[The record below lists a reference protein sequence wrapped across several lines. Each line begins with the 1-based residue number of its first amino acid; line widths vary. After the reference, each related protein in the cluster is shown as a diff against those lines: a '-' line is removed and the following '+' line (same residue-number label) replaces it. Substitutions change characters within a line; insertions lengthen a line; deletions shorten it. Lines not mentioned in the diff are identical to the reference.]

1 MKSITYS
8 KITNDS
14 KLLTITCLIIGF
26 LLIENIA
33 DASFTS
39 NRGLFMMVFLGLV
52 AANQK
57 EQSIS
62 FKEQENDIIQDK
74 TINKIK

>member
-1 MKSITYS
+1 
-8 KITNDS
+8 
-14 KLLTITCLIIGF
+14 
-26 LLIENIA
+26 
-33 DASFTS
+33 
-39 NRGLFMMVFLGLV
+39 MMVFLGLV